1 MKKQY
6 KVTFRWHDVK
16 HVEFYQA
23 YSELEAIKQLIR
35 DYPRYHTSFMRIK
48 AKEIPMRDLE
58 TTLENNEFLKAVV
71 WGLAIALSGLIGA
84 LIGLH

>member
-6 KVTFRWHDVK
+6 KVTFKWHDVK

-58 TTLENNEFLKAVV
+58 TTLENYHVLKSVV
-71 WGLAIALSGLIGA
+71 WFLVIVISGLIGA
-84 LIGLH
+84 LTGLM